1 VTSTRLDKLAAA
13 LAERRAASLYRSR
26 LVLDSPQGTRVR
38 VGGAEL
44 LSFCSN
50 DYLGLANHPRVIA
63 AFKLAADR
71 YGVGAGASHLVSG
84 HSAAHHALEEELA
97 ALVGAPRALLFSTGY
112 MANLGV
118 VVALTERHD
127 TIFEDRLNH
136 ASLIDAA
143 RLARA
148 RVKRYAH
155 GDVAQLG
162 RLLAETTGDKLIVT
176 DAVFSMDGDIAPLRE
191 ILQLAQDHDAW
202 LLADDAHGLG
212 VLGNDGRGS
221 FAHLGL
227 AVQPPAILMGTLG
240 KAFGGFGAFVAA
252 DEVIIETLIQ
262 QARTYIYT
270 TALPPAVAEAV
281 RAALRVAQDE
291 PWRCERLRVLIARFR
306 RGAEQIGLALA
317 ASHTPIQPLIL
328 GESNAALAASQAL
341 RARGMLVPAI
351 RPPTVPQGAARL
363 RITLSAAHDE
373 TEVDRLLDGLA
384 ALPSSATP

>member
-1 VTSTRLDKLAAA
+1 VTSTRLDKLAAE